1 MREGIEMQ
9 GFPYDDL
16 LELPE
21 EQRRR
26 FEFLKAVFRG
36 QEHIWN
42 DPYRGLSFD
51 PFTSN
56 ALASFQR
63 ESLMSVTTIASQLSA
78 SSFNL
83 EVFRRALPALV
94 NELQSQ
100 GLEPQL
106 DTSTLV
112 ETMREDLVEVVSSTL
127 DPSESD
133 LGEMTERFG
142 APPSMMSIIGEAL
155 LQPPLMQLASVS
167 EKEYLDSWRET
178 ACPVCGHDPIVAIKT
193 ESEVWRFKCSYCRAE
208 YRTDIFK
215 CPYCGET
222 GHDNKEFL
230 ILGDSQEFEIASCS
244 QCRRYYKIIN
254 KVKLKKSMPE
264 GFEDLNTYF
273 LDYVAQ
279 DRGLERLDADGP
291 DER

>member
-1 MREGIEMQ
+1 MK

-21 EQRRR
+21 EQKRR

-51 PFTSN
+51 PFAAN
-56 ALASFQR
+56 AVTSFQR
-63 ESLMSVTTIASQLSA
+63 ESLMSVTTIASQLGA

-94 NELQSQ
+94 NELQAQ

-112 ETMREDLVEVVSSTL
+112 ENVRDNLVEVVSSTL

-133 LGEMTERFG
+133 LGGMAERLG
-142 APPSMMSIIGEAL
+142 ASPSMLSIIGEAL

-178 ACPVCGHDPIVAIKT
+178 ACPVCGHDPIVSIKT

-208 YRTDIFK
+208 YRMDIFK
-215 CPYCGET
+215 CPNCGEM

-254 KVKLKKSMPE
+254 KVKLKKAMPE
-264 GFEDLNTYF
+264 GLEDLNTYF

-279 DRGLERLDADGP
+279 DRGLERLDADSP

>member
-56 ALASFQR
+56 AVASFQR
-63 ESLMSVTTIASQLSA
+63 ESLMNITTIASQLGA

-112 ETMREDLVEVVSSTL
+112 ENVRDDLVEVVSSTL

-133 LGEMTERFG
+133 LGEMAERFG
-142 APPSMMSIIGEAL
+142 APPSMLSIIGEAL

-215 CPYCGET
+215 CPNCGET

-264 GFEDLNTYF
+264 GLEDLNTYF

-279 DRGLERLDADGP
+279 DRGLERLDADSP